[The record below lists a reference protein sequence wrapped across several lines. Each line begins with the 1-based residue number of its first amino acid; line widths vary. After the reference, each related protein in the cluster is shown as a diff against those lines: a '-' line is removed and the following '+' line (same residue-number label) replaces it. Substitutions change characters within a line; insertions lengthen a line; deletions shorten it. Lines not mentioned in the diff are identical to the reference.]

1 MDFFCVR
8 KARHAGEKQYKKGTR
23 KHKEQTS
30 LILFEARARD
40 DPTRNTERSR
50 QTRRK
55 SRAVQPHR
63 NLPALDMDEF
73 PFGPRAPTHNH
84 VQDANQAN
92 PTVPQG
98 QGQGQGQGPAQQI
111 QQTRQRFHQIYVH
124 PYSSHHY
131 RFSVVNLS
139 IMCHGSGPGPTAHP
153 VCSFALVPEVAA
165 MSDIESALG
174 HRPGLVTM
182 ARLRAS
188 GLLVHINT
196 FQSIRALHEASLQLE
211 VRESDNNVDDAPML
225 GNRGAE

>member
-8 KARHAGEKQYKKGTR
+8 IPRHAGEKQYEKGTR

-30 LILFEARARD
+30 IIHLEARPRNN
-40 DPTRNTERSR
+40 PTRNSERSR
-50 QTRRK
+50 HRRRR
-55 SRAVQPHR
+55 SEAVQPHR
-63 NLPALDMDEF
+63 HLPVLNMENF
-73 PFGPRAPTHNH
+73 PFNPRPPTRNPTH
-84 VQDANQAN
+84 DENQAN
-92 PTVPQG
+92 PAVPQG
-98 QGQGQGQGPAQQI
+98 QGQGQGQP
-111 QQTRQRFHQIYVH
+111 QQTQQMRQRLHQIYVH

-131 RFSVVNLS
+131 RFAVVNLG
-139 IMCHGSGPGPTAHP
+139 IMCHGSGPGPAAHP

-165 MSDIESALG
+165 VRDIESALA

-188 GLLVHINT
+188 GRMVHVST

-211 VRESDNNVDDAPML
+211 IRESGDNVDDAPML

>member
-8 KARHAGEKQYKKGTR
+8 KARHAGEKQYKKDTR

-30 LILFEARARD
+30 LIRLEARPRD
-40 DPTRNTERSR
+40 DPTRNTEPSR
-50 QTRRK
+50 QTRRR

-63 NLPALDMDEF
+63 NLPALNMDEF
-73 PFGPRAPTHNH
+73 PFGPRAPTRNH

-98 QGQGQGQGPAQQI
+98 QGQGQQTQQM
-111 QQTRQRFHQIYVH
+111 RQRFHQIYVH

-165 MSDIESALG
+165 MRDIESALA
-174 HRPGLVTM
+174 HRPGLAIM

-188 GLLVHINT
+188 GLLVHIGT